1 MHPNPINNALWYIES
16 HLTSELSL
24 ESIAAQV
31 KVSPYYLTRAFAHLS
46 GLSIMRYVRSRRLSV
61 AACALADGAPDVLS
75 VALDAGY
82 GSHEAFTRAFR
93 DQFGLTPEAV
103 RAQRHVD
110 NLAIVEPIAMT
121 HQQLTKL
128 EPPRFQQGKAL
139 LIAGI
144 GARYQCDNKAGIP
157 SQWQRFLTYFGHIP
171 DQVGDVAYGIVHN
184 TDESGNMEYLCG
196 AEVRDFARTPPELS
210 TLRIPPQR
218 YAVFR
223 HRDHIST
230 ISGTFAAI
238 WGHWLPESGHE
249 VMDAPVLEVY
259 GPEFDPQSGNGGLE
273 VWLPIK
279 S

>member
-1 MHPNPINNALWYIES
+1 MNPINSALWYIES
-16 HLTSELSL
+16 HLGSDLSL

-31 KVSPYYLTRAFAHLS
+31 NVSPYYLTRAFNHLS
-46 GLSIMRYVRSRRLSV
+46 GLSIMRYVRGRRLSV
-61 AACALADGAPDVLS
+61 AARALADGAPDVLS
-75 VALDAGY
+75 VALEAGY

-103 RAQRHVD
+103 RAQRHLD

-128 EPPRFQQGKAL
+128 DPPRFEQGKAL

-144 GARYQCDNKAGIP
+144 GARYKCDNKAGIP
-157 SQWQRFLTYFGHIP
+157 SQWERFLPYMGHVP
-171 DQVGDVAYGIVHN
+171 DQVNDVAYGVVHN
-184 TDESGNMEYLCG
+184 VDDAGNMEYLCG
-196 AEVRDFARTPPELS
+196 VQVRDFTRTPSELN

-218 YAVFR
+218 YAIFK
-223 HRDHIST
+223 HREHIST

-238 WGHWLPESGHE
+238 WGKWLPESGHE
-249 VMDAPVLEVY
+249 VVDSPTLEVY
-259 GPEFDPQSGNGGLE
+259 GPEFNSQTGQGGLE
-273 VWLPIK
+273 VWVPIR